1 MRALCALTLAVVS
14 SVTACGGGRDNDNAA
29 NADTSTAVTSPVVTS
44 AGGPAASAAAPN
56 DTAPADSPRSDAA
69 RASDADGAQDGAQ
82 DGARILART
91 AAKYNTVNSMRADFT
106 MRVENPLLRTSATTR
121 GRIYQKRPD
130 KIALRFTDP
139 AGDLIVGDGRYFWV
153 YTPGSMSKDQVLRS
167 EAAPGSNA
175 VDLQAQFV
183 GDPVKRFNYTMQGTE
198 KVGSHT
204 TDVLRLVPKQA
215 AQYTSLK
222 VWIDRD
228 DALIRKFDI
237 TESSGVVRHLE
248 LNNLQVNVAIDP
260 SVFRYSPPA
269 GVRIVGQ

>member
-1 MRALCALTLAVVS
+1 
-14 SVTACGGGRDNDNAA
+14 
-29 NADTSTAVTSPVVTS
+29 
-44 AGGPAASAAAPN
+44 
-56 DTAPADSPRSDAA
+56 
-69 RASDADGAQDGAQ
+69 
-82 DGARILART
+82 
-91 AAKYNTVNSMRADFT
+91 MRADFT
-106 MRVENPLLRTSATTR
+106 MRVENPLLRSSATSH

-139 AGDLIVGDGRYFWV
+139 AGDLIVGDGKYFWV
-153 YTPGSMSKDQVLRS
+153 YTPSSMSKDQVLRT

-183 GDPVKRFNYTMQGTE
+183 GDPQKRFAYTMQGTE
-198 KVGSHT
+198 KVGART
-204 TDVLRLVPKQA
+204 TDVMRLVPRGP

-228 DALIRKFDI
+228 DSLVRKFEI
-237 TESSGVVRHLE
+237 TESSGVIRHLE
-248 LNNLQVNVAIDP
+248 LNNLQVNGAIDP